1 MTYSTVPTTW
11 VESITAAAT
20 LALGVLIAGDA
31 YLQHDA
37 QQKAAAELAMPA
49 LRLEPVTI
57 TAQRGR
63 VQLEPVT
70 ITAQRDPVRLEPV
83 TITGQRAV
91 HRAHTA
97 EAAQGAGAHL
107 QRL

>member
-49 LRLEPVTI
+49 LRLWPGAARAGDDHRAARSSATGAGDDHGAARSAPRAHRGGR
-57 TAQRGR
+57 TRRGR
-63 VQLEPVT
+63 ASAAPL
-70 ITAQRDPVRLEPV
+70 
-83 TITGQRAV
+83 TGC
-91 HRAHTA
+91 
-97 EAAQGAGAHL
+97 
-107 QRL
+107 